1 MEISKKTKV
10 ALWWQKKVHR
20 KQGQRSSLISVSE
33 GNSIKK
39 ILICLPDHRR
49 DYDFVLRFLK
59 SVDNA
64 LGPFPTKTLLY
75 MGLTRARA
83 GMGLEMKN
91 ESFLYT
97 PQELNSFGLPAK
109 PLLERAAKIKT
120 DMILDLNP
128 EFSPVIASLS
138 LVIKAP
144 FKVGF
149 YTEENKDYYNI
160 LLRKRGTDLIDSG
173 FKELHQ
179 LLGIK

>member
-1 MEISKKTKV
+1 MELSRKTKA
-10 ALWWQKKVHR
+10 ALWWQKKVRR
-20 KQGQRSSLISVSE
+20 KQGRKPSLISVSDE
-33 GNSIKK
+33 KSIKK
-39 ILICLPDHRR
+39 IFICLPDHRR

-64 LGPFPTKTLLY
+64 LGPNPTKSISY
-75 MGLTRARA
+75 MGLTRART

-97 PQELNSFGLPAK
+97 PQELNSLGLPAR
-109 PLLERAAKIKT
+109 PLLERAALIKT
-120 DMILDLNP
+120 DMVLDLNP
-128 EFSPVIASLS
+128 EFSPVTASLS
-138 LVIKAP
+138 LFIKAP

-149 YTEENKDYYNI
+149 YIEENKDYYNI
-160 LLRKRGTDLIDSG
+160 LLRKRGNDMIDSG